1 MKRKRMTL
9 IALGVALL
17 LAILP
22 FLFQW
27 SPRLFVLS
35 NPTLFFLSAVFI
47 FIAAS
52 LQFPFEEEEGW
63 RCQCDYDLSF
73 LPPKS
78 KHCPECGSEI
88 KLEWTT
94 SPGIPSKKTRMRG
107 LLTAL
112 LTVFGSGCILFGL
125 FIGWLEEMA
134 SV

>member
-1 MKRKRMTL
+1 MKRKWLTL
-9 IALGVALL
+9 VALGVALL
-17 LAILP
+17 LALLP
-22 FLFQW
+22 FLLQM
-27 SPRLFVLS
+27 SPRSFFIS
-35 NPTLFFLSAVFI
+35 NPTLFFFSSVFI

-78 KHCPECGSEI
+78 QHCPECGSEI

-107 LLTAL
+107 LFTAL
-112 LTVFGSGCILFGL
+112 LIVIASGCILFGL
-125 FIGWLEEMA
+125 FVQWLEGMA
-134 SV
+134 NV

>member
-1 MKRKRMTL
+1 MKNKRLTL

-17 LAILP
+17 FALLP
-22 FLFQW
+22 FLLQM

-35 NPTLFFLSAVFI
+35 NPTLFYFSALFI
-47 FIAAS
+47 FIAAF

-78 KHCPECGSEI
+78 KNCPECGSEI

-94 SPGIPSKKTRMRG
+94 SPGIPAKKTRMRG

-112 LTVFGSGCILFGL
+112 LFVIASGCILFGF
-125 FIGWLEEMA
+125 FIGWLEEIA
-134 SV
+134 KA

>member
-1 MKRKRMTL
+1 MKRKRLTL
-9 IALGVALL
+9 VALGVALL
-17 LAILP
+17 LALLP
-22 FLFQW
+22 FLLQMN
-27 SPRLFVLS
+27 PRSFFIS
-35 NPTLFFLSAVFI
+35 DPTLFFFSSVFI

-78 KHCPECGSEI
+78 QHCPECGREI

-94 SPGIPSKKTRMRG
+94 SPGIPSKKTHMRG

-112 LTVFGSGCILFGL
+112 LVIIASGCIIFGL
-125 FIGWLEEMA
+125 LIQGLGRMGN
-134 SV
+134 V

>member
-1 MKRKRMTL
+1 MKRKRLTL
-9 IALGVALL
+9 ISLGVALL
-17 LAILP
+17 LATLP
-22 FLFQW
+22 FLLTL
-27 SPRLFVLS
+27 SPRLLILS
-35 NPTLFFLSAVFI
+35 NPSLFFLSAVFI

-112 LTVFGSGCILFGL
+112 LIVIASGCILFGF
-125 FIGWLEEMA
+125 FIGWIEEMA